1 MTASDLTL
9 HEAATRLGV
18 HYMTAYRYVR
28 LGLLPARKVGGT
40 WCVGEDD
47 VAAFRDREGGRGT
60 AQQAE
65 LDTASADRGIGE
77 PRPGVGGMPGAGVA
91 RSGRLRAPWA
101 ERIEA
106 RLLAGDVRGA
116 WSVVEAALAA
126 GSSLSDVYLDVVTPA
141 LVSIGERW
149 ESGELD
155 VSDEHRASGIVM
167 RLIGRLG
174 PRFARRGRSRGVVVL
189 GCPAGE
195 QHSLALA
202 MVSDLLRQRGWEVSD
217 LGSDLPVSSFVRA
230 VTTIGTDLVAVGISV
245 GSELGV
251 VAETI
256 SAIHS
261 ASPGVPV
268 VLGGGA
274 ITSAAHARSLG
285 ADHFAPSLDAILA
298 VLEGLVQVEARR
310 S

>member
-1 MTASDLTL
+1 MATSDLTL
-9 HEAATRLGV
+9 HEAATLLGV

-60 AQQAE
+60 AQQA
-65 LDTASADRGIGE
+65 TASADRGIGE
-77 PRPGVGGMPGAGVA
+77 PRSGFGDVPSVDVA
-91 RSGRLRAPWA
+91 RSGRLRAPWT

-106 RLLAGDVRGA
+106 RLLAGDVRGT
-116 WSVVEAALAA
+116 WSIVEAALAA
-126 GSSLSDVYLDVVTPA
+126 GSSLSDVYLDVITPA

-149 ESGELD
+149 ATGELD

-174 PRFARRGRSRGVVVL
+174 PRFARRGRTRGVVVL
-189 GCPAGE
+189 GCPVGE

-202 MVSDLLRQRGWEVSD
+202 MLSDLLRQRGWEVSD

-230 VTTIGTDLVAVGISV
+230 VTTIGSDLVAVGISV
-245 GSELGV
+245 GFELGA

-256 SAIHS
+256 EAIHT
-261 ASPGVPV
+261 ASPGATV
-268 VLGGGA
+268 VLGGRA

-285 ADHFAPSLDAILA
+285 ADRFAPSLDAILA
-298 VLEGLVQVEARR
+298 VLEGLVEFGVPR